1 MRPFTTI
8 TAFILLF
15 NVAASS
21 SSQPAFNPAALK
33 KPLSR
38 QEYQKKE
45 KEWEDCL
52 EDCKKKNANKAS
64 YVHNDFAQCF
74 TDCKH
79 LDPRPGTPRAKGL
92 HSSVNSGRK
101 YM

>member
-1 MRPFTTI
+1 RYIFH
-8 TAFILLF
+8 
-15 NVAASS
+15 
-21 SSQPAFNPAALK
+21 NPPGWLYIIQTKLK
-33 KPLSR
+33 

-101 YM
+101 YIALDSALATFRPSKIL